1 MAAYYHYRD
10 EALPLGETGGRDCD
24 SEIEDKFLTA
34 DSDQGVRLHETHPK
48 VRKAVTALDEL
59 RDFMRDIDDDSESTF
74 RVDYEERTEDVF
86 DFSNRNFW
94 RENKL
99 L

>member
-1 MAAYYHYRD
+1 
-10 EALPLGETGGRDCD
+10 
-24 SEIEDKFLTA
+24 
-34 DSDQGVRLHETHPK
+34 
-48 VRKAVTALDEL
+48 
-59 RDFMRDIDDDSESTF
+59 MRDVDDDSESTF
-74 RVDYEERTEDVF
+74 RDDYEERTEDVF